1 MQFATKRNLGEA
13 LLFSFHLK
21 KSAAKNQRMSE
32 AYGDYIPSIS
42 TNEYWF
48 RCYKKSDFNTEDK
61 ERPDQ
66 PKKFEDE
73 EIEALLD

>member
-1 MQFATKRNLGEA
+1 
-13 LLFSFHLK
+13 
-21 KSAAKNQRMSE
+21 MSE